1 MNDDEVKTMNRRI
14 GMGWEPTTHQWKV
27 VAERCANVPEMRELR
42 MWGIIKKR
50 KYVPAPRG
58 KSPIVVDAHEVV
70 ANSQFFHPNAVV
82 AQNLTRGEAEALIKL
97 MES

>member
-1 MNDDEVKTMNRRI
+1 MNDDEVSAMNRRI
-14 GMGWEPTTHQWKV
+14 DMGWEPSRHQWQV
-27 VAERCANVPEMRELR
+27 VADRCKDMPEMRELR

-58 KSPIVVDAHEVV
+58 KSPMLVDTHEVV
-70 ANSQFFHPNAVV
+70 ANPQFFHPNAVV
-82 AQNLTRGEAEALIKL
+82 AQNLTREEAEALIKL